1 MSSSKFLLFPV
12 LALFLTVAA
21 SAQKKQPPPP
31 PAHAKSPSPAV
42 TDELIHKQFGDNCSL
57 LPGPPQFVA
66 DMDDDGIEDL
76 IVAAKC
82 KNPMADKDEYSF
94 VVADPYDSF
103 LGYSDVKVTST
114 FASDEPDRRGISLL
128 IIHGAEKDGWRAET
142 PKAKFLLINLPFKTL
157 TVKRLAMKKKTIL
170 GIYMEEKGEGEDTS
184 SVIFWDGKK
193 YKYQQLG
200 VDAGVTA
207 SAREGF
213 KHRGHKVHRGFWLFS
228 ALQNRFPFIFQL
240 QLFFHFRL

>member
-1 MSSSKFLLFPV
+1 MSSSKFLLLPV
-12 LALFLTVAA
+12 LALLLAVAA
-21 SAQKKQPPPP
+21 GADKKQPPPP
-31 PAHAKSPSPAV
+31 PAHAKAPSPAV
-42 TDELIHKQFGDNCSL
+42 TDELIHQQFGDNCSL
-57 LPGPPQFVA
+57 LSGPPQFVA

-76 IVAAKC
+76 VVAAKC

-128 IIHGAEKDGWRAET
+128 IIHGAEIDGWRAEK

-170 GIYMEEKGEGEDTS
+170 GVYMEEKGEGEDNS

-193 YKYQQLG
+193 YHYQMLG
-200 VDAGVTA
+200 STL
-207 SAREGF
+207 E
-213 KHRGHKVHRGFWLFS
+213 
-228 ALQNRFPFIFQL
+228 
-240 QLFFHFRL
+240 

>member
-1 MSSSKFLLFPV
+1 MSSSKFFLLSVF
-12 LALFLTVAA
+12 ALSLTVAA
-21 SAQKKQPPPP
+21 AAQKKPQPPP

-42 TDELIHKQFGDNCSL
+42 TDELIHKQFGENCSL

-76 IVAAKC
+76 VVAARC

-128 IIHGAEKDGWRAET
+128 IIQGAGNDGWRAEK
-142 PKAKFLLINLPFKTL
+142 PKAKYLLINLPFRTL
-157 TVKRLAMKKKTIL
+157 TVKRLALKKKTIL

-193 YKYQQLG
+193 YRYEILG
-200 VDAGVTA
+200 STL
-207 SAREGF
+207 E
-213 KHRGHKVHRGFWLFS
+213 
-228 ALQNRFPFIFQL
+228 
-240 QLFFHFRL
+240 